1 MDFIISIWRSTW
13 IKVLAYVLIGIG
25 INTAAPHYPSF
36 TGNFGP
42 SAELHSLVQFV
53 ISVMLWPLSFWG
65 PTFTVGKW
73 TGL

>member
-13 IKVLAYVLIGIG
+13 VKVLIYVVIGIG
-25 INTAAPHYPSF
+25 VNTAAPHYPQF
-36 TGNFGP
+36 GQNFG
-42 SAELHSLVQFV
+42 SAVLLHSLVQYV
-53 ISVMLWPLSFWG
+53 ISVMLWPLSLWS

>member
-1 MDFIISIWRSTW
+1 MDFVFGILRSTW
-13 IKVLAYVLIGIG
+13 LKVFIYIIIGIG
-25 INTAAPHYPSF
+25 VNTTAPHYPQFSQ
-36 TGNFGP
+36 GFGP
-42 SAELHSLVQFV
+42 SVLLHSFTQYV

>member
-13 IKVLAYVLIGIG
+13 LKVIIYVIIGIG
-25 INTAAPHYPSF
+25 VNTAAPHYPQF
-36 TGNFGP
+36 GQNFGP
-42 SAELHSLVQFV
+42 GQLLHSFVQYI
-53 ISVMLWPLSFWG
+53 ISVMLWPLSLWQ